1 MNEQN
6 KENISS
12 KQSVLTTNTKK
23 AVNKKLEIISQIPL
37 FQKLP
42 LNAFN
47 LLLLKLKEK
56 SYRKNEFVIK
66 QNDIIDNVYLIL
78 QGKFMLSINH
88 KVQFDIQHDINTFI
102 NYNNELIL
110 FTYNKKN
117 FFGDIEMFAN
127 YKKSLFSIKALEE
140 DCVLGVVDRKSF
152 WEIIYKEKDEFRD
165 DVENKLDML
174 QERIT
179 DILNQKIYSSI
190 DKLKLNKEKISYQ
203 LEVNQN
209 YKLITE
215 KFDEIKNNILNNK
228 NKIIFNDKSK
238 SLDSKSLDLNKTSNS
253 SLSDNKTDKNIFN
266 KNMKNV
272 IQKSSSAEDIFNYEK
287 KILNLFKFPT
297 VLKYLNKFKN
307 ISKLEP
313 QKEFEF
319 LYHVKNHLQE
329 QLRTPQYIN
338 NKNNTRQL
346 FSMYNFY
353 ITNKNKSKLNS
364 SLSGYLTD
372 KNQIVNRK
380 FGVLNPKIKYN
391 LSSEKS
397 SSEKKTSIL
406 RKKPIKL
413 ETIKSN
419 TSFLGTLPLTKNKNI
434 KKDVKSSKIFFN
446 SIISEE
452 IKKNSFKWDKKLS
465 FTNNINNISTKKK
478 ININVISNS
487 NLLENTKK
495 QIIINKE
502 KSPVKEKPNTNTN
515 INNLNANEK
524 GRSFSIGPSF
534 SNNSI
539 FQKMKIKP
547 KNIFDMVLKNKC
559 EFTKTRLL
567 NFLDKKSNLE
577 NENNDFF
584 LRVNN
589 NIDIKKEDFIKN
601 FFTRHKM
608 QRFNTLG
615 KIK

>member
-1 MNEQN
+1 
-6 KENISS
+6 
-12 KQSVLTTNTKK
+12 
-23 AVNKKLEIISQIPL
+23 
-37 FQKLP
+37 
-42 LNAFN
+42 
-47 LLLLKLKEK
+47 
-56 SYRKNEFVIK
+56 
-66 QNDIIDNVYLIL
+66 
-78 QGKFMLSINH
+78 
-88 KVQFDIQHDINTFI
+88 
-102 NYNNELIL
+102 
-110 FTYNKKN
+110 
-117 FFGDIEMFAN
+117 
-127 YKKSLFSIKALEE
+127 
-140 DCVLGVVDRKSF
+140 
-152 WEIIYKEKDEFRD
+152 
-165 DVENKLDML
+165 ML

-179 DILNQKIYSSI
+179 DILNQKINSNI

-297 VLKYLNKFKN
+297 VLKSDTKNIFDNFFENIYDRKKIKKFNLTKIKFDYEPVYLNKFKN